1 MIYLPITSPQTQL
14 PLYILSNP
22 TRCSP
27 LHAFVPLYMLFSLLV
42 PTSFPS
48 LLQSLSYNS
57 LPFLSHP
64 FFNLYSKLKLYFVC
78 SLSSIDLTL
87 LKFFSCIS
95 NLFLVMEHISY
106 LCTLQGVAQH
116 MTCYTLNA
124 LEILFVLMNTLSV
137 SFTTY
142 TEFEAHTNPQ
152 LRTSLLTY
160 RF

>member
-1 MIYLPITSPQTQL
+1 MIYLPITPPQTQL

-27 LHAFVPLYMLFSLLV
+27 LHAFVPLYMLFPLLV

-124 LEILFVLMNTLSV
+124 LEILFVLMNTVCFFHHIHRIQS
-137 SFTTY
+137 SYKPTTQNFS
-142 TEFEAHTNPQ
+142 TH
-152 LRTSLLTY
+152 